1 MSKKAEKTEA
11 HRIQGEIGRLV
22 EVGFLES
29 EHSPEGAIL
38 KAALRIF
45 RVGFDTFS
53 DPRPRNKKTAE
64 VMEECDLP
72 GF

>member
-1 MSKKAEKTEA
+1 MSKEADKAEE
-11 HRIQGEIGRLV
+11 HRIQGEMGRLV

-38 KAALRIF
+38 KATLRIF
-45 RVGFDTFS
+45 GVGFDTFS

-64 VMEECDLP
+64 VMVECELP
-72 GF
+72 GL

>member
-1 MSKKAEKTEA
+1 MSKKAERAEA
-11 HRIQGEIGRLV
+11 RRIQGEMGRLV

-38 KAALRIF
+38 KAAVRIF
-45 RVGFDTFS
+45 GVGFDTYW

-64 VMEECDLP
+64 VIVECELP